1 MPLFAFDATTTNLF
15 FSLDLSPSRSFP
27 PILEFNTYTL
37 PLRLNVYRASALNA
51 THSLSLLAFIFDAYF
66 FSSFIPMW
74 FSMHP
79 ESMWSHCAH
88 MFSAGCI
95 SKKNKRKNVDNYC
108 IQLVFYSI
116 LVLFLPLK
124 FRIIVSA
131 LNFVW
136 KFEHRSRFHFVDSWS
151 IKNAAK
157 NSRRIHQIVFCLQQN
172 EDFHSIKSSR
182 PVVSSAEYCNWK
194 EVIFL
199 NWMNMPPKM
208 IWCVHDF
215 DCKCERVNLAYVPNS
230 ARVPNYYVSSDC
242 ATSKG
247 PI

>member
-15 FSLDLSPSRSFP
+15 FSLDLSPSLSPSLPFS
-27 PILEFNTYTL
+27 NSTL
-37 PLRLNVYRASALNA
+37 
-51 THSLSLLAFIFDAYF
+51 THCHYVWMFIVRRIRFHSWLL
-66 FSSFIPMW
+66 
-74 FSMHP
+74 FSMLVFLFIHSNVIFYAP
-79 ESMWSHCAH
+79 RIDSHCAH

-95 SKKNKRKNVDNYC
+95 SKKNKRKNVDSYC

-194 EVIFL
+194 KVIFL